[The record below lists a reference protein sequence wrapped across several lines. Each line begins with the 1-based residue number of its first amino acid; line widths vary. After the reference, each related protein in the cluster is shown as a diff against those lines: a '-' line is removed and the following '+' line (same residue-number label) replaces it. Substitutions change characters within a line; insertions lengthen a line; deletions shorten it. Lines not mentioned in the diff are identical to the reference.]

1 MTVSFLNISG
11 PNLLISGKDAT
22 FNRGRETGRNLN
34 DSNACGQWTNPDACN
49 VKPDCVWS
57 PQHKWCSSKKWS
69 YFQGEGVAVE
79 KSVDIVLKNLQIAYC
94 PASGVNVRGSD
105 DISIEKSIVFG
116 NTWWSTQGASAISIS
131 DAIGDKGIKVVGNVV
146 YGNRNYIPTYQ
157 QSPV

>member
-1 MTVSFLNISG
+1 M
-11 PNLLISGKDAT
+11 
-22 FNRGRETGRNLN
+22 
-34 DSNACGQWTNPDACN
+34 
-49 VKPDCVWS
+49 
-57 PQHKWCSSKKWS
+57 
-69 YFQGEGVAVE
+69 
-79 KSVDIVLKNLQIAYC
+79 LKNLQIAYC
-94 PASGVNVRGSD
+94 PASGVNVKGSD